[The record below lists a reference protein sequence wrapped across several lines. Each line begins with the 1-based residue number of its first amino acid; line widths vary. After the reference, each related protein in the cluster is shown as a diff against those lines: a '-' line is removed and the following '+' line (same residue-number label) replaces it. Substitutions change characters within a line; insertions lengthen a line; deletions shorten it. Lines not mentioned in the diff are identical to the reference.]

1 MDLIQEGPILPRSGS
16 QPEHRICF
24 TLPDRIFSHGYVIKA
39 YISVQKNTKTKITCL
54 IITLL
59 MDDYLHLKV
68 YTSIFTE
75 LVCIL

>member
-1 MDLIQEGPILPRSGS
+1 MGIIQEGPILPRSGS
-16 QPEHRICF
+16 QPEHRIFF
-24 TLPDRIFSHGYVIKA
+24 TLPDRIFSYVIKA
-39 YISVQKNTKTKITCL
+39 YISVQTNTKTKITCL

-68 YTSIFTE
+68 HTSIFTE